1 MRFSD
6 AGIGDGSGR
15 DRAGGVRLRFD
26 AAVVLLLVERIRQ
39 PSETLGPVLGYVMR
53 DDLVRPDPDPD
64 AVVTWFV
71 SQIST
76 YPPSGPIK
84 SAFFNLA
91 TRRFSRRLTREVFNR
106 IWTLHAP
113 PPWKQPGQRK
123 KRHLR

>member
-1 MRFSD
+1 MVTRE
-6 AGIGDGSGR
+6 R
-15 DRAGGVRLRFD
+15 RAGGGDSLPGQVLRDFGKN
-26 AAVVLLLVERIRQ
+26 LVERIRQ